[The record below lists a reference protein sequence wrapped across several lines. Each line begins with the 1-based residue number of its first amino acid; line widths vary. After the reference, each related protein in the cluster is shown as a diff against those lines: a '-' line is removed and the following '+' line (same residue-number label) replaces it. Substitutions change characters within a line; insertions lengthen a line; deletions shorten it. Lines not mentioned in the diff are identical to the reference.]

1 MGSGTTLVAA
11 HLNKRNGIG
20 IEVDEG
26 YCKLAKERLDEA
38 TKQLSLFEE
47 EGKLDGKDNS

>member
-11 HLNKRNGIG
+11 HLNKRHGIG

-26 YCKLAKERLDEA
+26 YCKLAKERINQA
-38 TKQLSLFEE
+38 ASQLHLFEE
-47 EGKLDGKDNS
+47 EEESHGKDNS

>member
-11 HLNKRNGIG
+11 HLNKRKGIG

-26 YCKLAKERLDEA
+26 YCELAKERLDEV
-38 TKQLSLFEE
+38 TDQLSLFEDGE
-47 EGKLDGKDNS
+47 KLNGENNS